1 MVELEKRGS
10 EEKINKMVLRVLN
23 EGRVE
28 QQHIR
33 RS

>member
-1 MVELEKRGS
+1 VVDLEKRGS
-10 EEKINKMVLRVLN
+10 EEKINKMVLRVIN

-28 QQHIR
+28 SQNIR